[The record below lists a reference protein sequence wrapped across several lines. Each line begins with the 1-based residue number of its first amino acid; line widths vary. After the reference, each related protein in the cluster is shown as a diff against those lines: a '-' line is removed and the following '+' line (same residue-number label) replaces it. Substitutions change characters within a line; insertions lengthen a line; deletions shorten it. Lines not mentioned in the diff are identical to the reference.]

1 MGLVKAIIILT
12 VSIIVSE
19 MFLRVLDK
27 NKTKPGIKQIKP
39 YQNCFVSMI
48 FTTILKKRF
57 NKKHF

>member
-12 VSIIVSE
+12 ISIIVSE

-39 YQNCFVSMI
+39 YLSNRGYIMV
-48 FTTILKKRF
+48 ILMLSLI
-57 NKKHF
+57 HI

>member
-27 NKTKPGIKQIKP
+27 NKT
-39 YQNCFVSMI
+39 
-48 FTTILKKRF
+48 
-57 NKKHF
+57 